1 MIHFDSNNFPYF
13 ESLNEAKSE
22 GYTVIPV
29 KSAIQFFTLAGRKSV
44 MTKEN
49 LVPIEN
55 LKYLL
60 KETVPQEMYYI
71 KDYRGYSLNEL
82 FFYRRDLNFSGDDLS
97 IERFRDRIADGNVWL
112 ILTTDQVEDMKV
124 LLKRIWKSQLTGEGS
139 VPYKI
144 FIDLLENSIKL
155 QDYLEYSEGL
165 TGRKTVEKQFK
176 DNIAALWKQASTK
189 ALKQ

>member
-1 MIHFDSNNFPYF
+1 MIHTDSNNFPYF
-13 ESLNEAKSE
+13 ESLDEAKSE

-29 KSAIQFFTLAGRKSV
+29 KSTIQFFTLAGRKSV

-82 FFYRRDLNFSGDDLS
+82 FLYRRDLNFSGDDLS

-165 TGRKTVEKQFK
+165 TGRKTVEKQF
-176 DNIAALWKQASTK
+176 
-189 ALKQ
+189 